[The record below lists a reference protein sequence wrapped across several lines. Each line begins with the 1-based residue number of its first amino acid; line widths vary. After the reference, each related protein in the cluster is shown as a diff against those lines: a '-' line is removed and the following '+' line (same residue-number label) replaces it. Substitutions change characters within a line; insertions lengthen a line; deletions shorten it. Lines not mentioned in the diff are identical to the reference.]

1 MAGRIK
7 KRKSLSYAKWGYFF
21 ILPFFVV
28 YVLFSVYPLLTTFIY
43 AFQGVTQDIETVNT
57 GWNNFANFRE
67 LFRTMDWLKYFG
79 NTMLMQFMGFV
90 PQMVVSLLLA
100 VWFTDSR
107 LKIKGATFFKAVI
120 YMPNLIMAT
129 AMASLFGSMFGSSG
143 PLGFLWYKDGVGAT
157 HTIGSHLYGP
167 FDVQHKFMAKVVVA
181 IINFIMWF
189 GNTTILLMAGVMGI
203 DDSIFEA
210 ATIDGAGPIRTFK
223 DITFPLLM
231 PIFIYVFLTSLI
243 GGIQMFDIPA
253 NLIRGSSTGGS
264 QNQIRTL
271 IMYLNTYISGSPKNY
286 GIAGALSVLLF
297 LVTSVLSFIIYK
309 TTATDMDAAKAKKK
323 AAKKAAKAK
332 KVNA

>member
-7 KRKSLSYAKWGYFF
+7 KRKTLSYAKWGYLF
-21 ILPFFVV
+21 ILPFFIV
-28 YVLFSVYPLLTTFIY
+28 YAIFQLYPLITTFVFS
-43 AFQGVTQDIETVNT
+43 FQGVTQSITYTNS
-57 GWNNFANFRE
+57 GWNNFANYSE
-67 LFRTMDWLKYFG
+67 LFKTNKWLTYFG
-79 NTMLMQFMGFV
+79 QTMVMQFMGFI
-90 PQMVVSLLLA
+90 PQLIVSLVLA

-129 AMASLFGSMFGSSG
+129 AMASLFGSMFQ
-143 PLGFLWYKDGVGAT
+143 T
-157 HTIGSHLYGP
+157 EGP
-167 FDVQHKFMAKVVVA
+167 FGILWKQTGHKYSIFSASNKWALRWLVA
-181 IINFIMWF
+181 LINFTMWF

-223 DITFPLLM
+223 DITMPLLM

-253 NLIRGSSTGGS
+253 NLVQGSSTGGTR
-264 QNQIRTL
+264 NQIMTI
-271 IMYLNTYISGSPKNY
+271 IMYLNNHISSSTKDY
-286 GIAGALSVLLF
+286 GVAGALSVLLF
-297 LVTSVLSFIIYK
+297 LLTSVLSFVVFK
-309 TTATDMDAAKAKKK
+309 TTTTDMTAAKKK
-323 AAKKAAKAK
+323 RAAKRAK